1 MLVRQEDG
9 GAAWTAI
16 GQASHAWA
24 SGQLARAWGNDRF
37 WRPAPFEAVCLAAEQ
52 HDVGMAEWDRAPA
65 LDPATGRALA
75 FTAMPRPLHLGLWG
89 AAAVKLETQS
99 RHAALLVSMHGTA
112 LYTELRPDPDPPAEV
127 RAFVDGQR
135 AYQERLISALGADRE
150 EVERGRRLV
159 FALDALSL
167 ALCLRWPPQD
177 LPPVPLVDGGDP
189 VRIRCVAQEDGATLD
204 PWPFGRDVVE
214 VEAEGRRLT
223 ERFEDEASLHTALAA
238 APSVPLRWTL
248 RPATVAS

>member
-1 MLVRQEDG
+1 MLVRERDDG
-9 GAAWTAI
+9 SWLAI

-37 WRPAPFEAVCLAAEQ
+37 PRPAPYEAVCLAAEQ

-75 FTAMPRPLHLGLWG
+75 FTAMPRPVHLELWG
-89 AAAVKLETQS
+89 AAAAKLETQS
-99 RHAALLVSMHGTA
+99 RHAALLVSLHGTT

-127 RAFVDGQR
+127 RAFVEGQR
-135 AYQERLISALGADRE
+135 AYQERLIAALGADRD
-150 EVERGRRLV
+150 EVDRGRRLL

-167 ALCLRWPPQD
+167 TLCLRWPPRE
-177 LPPVPLVDGGDP
+177 LPPVPT
-189 VRIRCVAQEDGATLD
+189 ADGAGARIHCAVDDEGAVLD
-204 PWPFGRDVVE
+204 PWPFGGPEVV
-214 VEAEGRRLT
+214 VEAEGRRLDG
-223 ERFEDEASLHTALAA
+223 RFEDEPALHAALAG

-248 RPATVAS
+248 RPAG